1 MSIRPWFLA
10 TVSLG
15 FVAIL
20 LLMRGKSPF
29 PTIAHILANPTNP
42 TTPKRKRPAGRKIRA
57 QDRLTKPIP
66 ASDLLVE
73 EITNQTKVQQIPT
86 KANRMRRTPRVKP
99 LV

>member
-15 FVAIL
+15 FAAIL

-29 PTIAHILANPTNP
+29 LVGVNILGHPTNS
-42 TTPKRKRPAGRKIRA
+42 TTPKRKRPAGRMIRV
-57 QDRLTKPIP
+57 QDRLTKPIS
-66 ASDLLVE
+66 ASDLLTE
-73 EITNQTKVQQIPT
+73 EITNSTKVQQT
-86 KANRMRRTPRVKP
+86 KSKANRMRRTPRVKP